1 MSKHRKE
8 GRVRGKGEEKEGTE
22 SGEKI
27 AGKSSE
33 MAQKE
38 EEEGRRESEMGVNER
53 EQQ

>member
-1 MSKHRKE
+1 M
-8 GRVRGKGEEKEGTE
+8 RGKGEEKEGTQRE
-22 SGEKI
+22 EKI

-38 EEEGRRESEMGVNER
+38 EVEEDRRESEMGVNER